1 MPFFLDIEMPN
12 KRNFVN
18 YHAIIQIGLVSS
30 GKKLK
35 FISNVNPGKKYLKIS
50 KYCMEFTGLT
60 REDLEMAVE
69 FPEIYKSLKR
79 YFFANEK
86 IYTWG
91 DKDAI
96 VLNNVCDRYRIPP
109 ITNLVD
115 YQKELME
122 SCQLDLKPSLLSVS
136 KTLNIQTDLQLH
148 NALTDAKLL
157 RAVYRRVMAQPEQSK
172 LLLREAEYRRKLEKL
187 NSQYN
192 DVVDFNGEML
202 IDITKGQKLFVI

>member
-12 KRNFVN
+12 NRNFVN

-60 REDLEMAVE
+60 REDLENAVE

-79 YFFANEK
+79 YFPNNK

-96 VLNNVCDRYRIPP
+96 VLNNVCERYKIPL
-109 ITNLVD
+109 ISNLVD

-122 SCQLDLKPSLLSVS
+122 YCQLDIKPSLSSVS
-136 KTLNIQTDLQLH
+136 KILNIETDLQLH

-157 RAVYRRVMAQPEQSK
+157 RAVYKRVTTQPEQSK
-172 LLLREAEYRRKLEKL
+172 FLLRKADYRRKVQKL
-187 NSQYN
+187 NSQYS
-192 DVVDFNGEML
+192 DIVDFNGEML
-202 IDITKGQKLFVI
+202 IDIPKQHKLFVI

>member
-12 KRNFVN
+12 NRNFVN

-60 REDLEMAVE
+60 REDLENAVE

-79 YFFANEK
+79 YFFANNK

-96 VLNNVCDRYRIPP
+96 VLNNVCERYKIPL

-115 YQKELME
+115 YQQELME
-122 SCQLDLKPSLLSVS
+122 SCKLDIKPSLSSVS
-136 KTLNIQTDLQLH
+136 KILNIETDLQLH

-157 RAVYRRVMAQPEQSK
+157 RAVYKRVTTQPEQSK
-172 LLLREAEYRRKLEKL
+172 FLLRNADYRIKVQKL
-187 NSQYN
+187 NSQYS
-192 DVVDFNGEML
+192 DIVDFNGEML
-202 IDITKGQKLFVI
+202 IDIPKQQKLFVI